1 MGHGIGVTDDESAGV
16 TEVRV
21 DVDVPILG
29 ELSMQK
35 QLRGDARVAFR
46 AIGGALLGVFA
57 AIREEE
63 IHAGQKGR

>member
-1 MGHGIGVTDDESAGV
+1 MLPGIGVKDDESSGV

-21 DVDVPILG
+21 DVDVPFLG

-35 QLRGDARVAFR
+35 RLRGDARVAFK

-63 IHAGQKGR
+63 SHAGQEEG